1 MNARTNITVIKVGD
15 KVELLPTNQRN
26 RQLRKQ
32 QGKHEWTV
40 LKINPSAQCFNGK
53 EAIAIESLIDSSHWR
68 WVERTD
74 IKLIEFKENLRFS
87 S

>member
-1 MNARTNITVIKVGD
+1 MQRELLTVLKIGD

-32 QGKHEWTV
+32 GKHEWIV
-40 LKINPSAQCFNGK
+40 LKINPSAQYFNGK
-53 EAIAIESLIDSSHWR
+53 EGIAIESLIDSSHWR

-74 IKLIEFKENLRFS
+74 IKLIEFRENLR
-87 S
+87 

>member
-1 MNARTNITVIKVGD
+1 MQRELLTVLKVGD

-32 QGKHEWTV
+32 GKHEWIV
-40 LKINPSAQCFNGK
+40 LKINPSAQCFNGR
-53 EAIAIESLIDSSHWR
+53 EGIAIESLKDSSHWR
-68 WVERTD
+68 WVERAD

>member
-1 MNARTNITVIKVGD
+1 MQRELLTVLKIGD

-32 QGKHEWTV
+32 GKHEWIV

-53 EAIAIESLIDSSHWR
+53 EGIAIESLKDSSHWR
-68 WVERTD
+68 WVERAD
-74 IKLIEFKENLRFS
+74 IKLIEFEENLRFS

>member
-1 MNARTNITVIKVGD
+1 MLNARTNITVGD

-32 QGKHEWTV
+32 GKHEWIV

-53 EAIAIESLIDSSHWR
+53 EGIAIESLIDSRHWR

-74 IKLIEFKENLRFS
+74 IKLIEFRENLR
-87 S
+87 